1 MATQQG
7 CHAGSP
13 RRGAGHCRPLQ
24 ASQRAGSGP
33 YQHRR
38 SQSLA
43 PFSPLDDARLPRFGA
58 LVATGWPPHDFLRI
72 RRHWAA
78 RFVERAGGCSPS
90 ASPLPR
96 PYPSLPS
103 LHLLTSFL
111 LRAVLNCP
119 FCWCFSS
126 AGIASSCPLLSVAP
140 LQRAYPRPAL
150 TIFLHCLAAVL
161 HHPPSARAPITRT
174 AHIGATM
181 ALQCLGRRRVLDAR
195 GAAVVALHRW
205 SLGAGCWS
213 LAARSTKPSSLSAP
227 PDADMAQRA
236 PSSEAVSR
244 AACLLACGA
253 SVPARATVCHGHA
266 CDCSVQPVR

>member
-140 LQRAYPRPAL
+140 LQRAYPRPSL
-150 TIFLHCLAAVL
+150 LGGRAAPPPVCTRS
-161 HHPPSARAPITRT
+161 HHSHGAHRSHDGAAMPRAAAGAGRAR
-174 AHIGATM
+174 G
-181 ALQCLGRRRVLDAR
+181 GRR
-195 GAAVVALHRW
+195 GVAPLV
-205 SLGAGCWS
+205 AGCWLLVAGRAQHKAEQPLRAS
-213 LAARSTKPSSLSAP
+213 RCRHGPARPVERSRLSRC
-227 PDADMAQRA
+227 ML
-236 PSSEAVSR
+236 
-244 AACLLACGA
+244 ACLRRQCTC
-253 SVPARATVCHGHA
+253 S
-266 CDCSVQPVR
+266 CDRLSRPRM